1 MSALKGIKDNFCM
14 LKGVQGVVKTIEET
28 AASGTDIFRADGP
41 ESNTLYVA
49 KGHAKVQFTNIPRT
63 PSGDYNFKIVFQE
76 TGGFIGTFAGNFI
89 LSYNGPD
96 EELDDIGIKLDNPDF
111 DITDG
116 YTVIHL
122 YVWYDGINYC
132 GKIDGYA

>member
-1 MSALKGIKDNFCM
+1 MGDIKGRQANFCYRN
-14 LKGVQGVVKTIEET
+14 GVQGVVKTIEET
-28 AASGTDIFRADGP
+28 AASGTDIFRADEP
-41 ESNTLYVA
+41 ENNTLYVA

-96 EELDDIGIKLDNPDF
+96 EEYEDIGIKLDNPDF

-122 YVWYDGINYC
+122 HVWYDGINYC
-132 GKIDGYA
+132 GKIDGYV